1 MSVNKNQIAAYNIHE
16 ESTEGLYCFGQD
28 SIAERIIK
36 AISDRSDKI
45 DFMRKSLR
53 KANVLTRAELEKRI
67 GMDIVESMKGLDPK
81 GQSELA
87 KRIEDNIV
95 LFIKSTNPNIAKVR
109 NEELMSKPMVVD
121 AFRAVVVAWLINVAL
136 FLSFGRVR
144 YEAIRDA
151 WYIRNNLEHTSF
163 AYIHWLLIKNISAIN
178 AQMKRYAVDDVIDRM
193 RKVIDK
199 DAMGNQSVVVDKE
212 LYKRK
217 IEPRLQ
223 QYWKKVKDAFTMSEQ
238 EVSDRMKE
246 ISDRYGDFSEALAD
260 NKDGKGSEGVEPTE
274 KTLIERDLAQLEYVA
289 LQRFGA
295 LAEHDLGYVADKVHE
310 VAQDIT
316 LTRRRLVGGYSMK
329 MMTWSRWKIFEEFRS
344 RAWGEAV
351 TDVVLMAKCGST
363 MAVCERVGTKMSAD
377 LIDFYDDDEI
387 FVQSLMAVVARRALK
402 SSGFE
407 EVPGALEDAYHTVD
421 TVFNAVCSRNSW
433 KREGQKLLW
442 QLIRWE
448 AHCCSAMLDFAYE
461 KVVSS
466 LEQSEKLKHKR
477 IALLERKRAKERAKL
492 SYRLGWLVGRIS
504 NWLG

>member
-1 MSVNKNQIAAYNIHE
+1 MTLE
-16 ESTEGLYCFGQD
+16 RFGGCD
-28 SIAERIIK
+28 SAMQRYLK
-36 AISDRSDKI
+36 SLSDRADKI
-45 DFMRKSLR
+45 SFMRQTVQN
-53 KANVLTRAELEKRI
+53 ANVLTRGELDKYI
-67 GMDIVESMKGLDPK
+67 GMDAVESIKGISANEEEK
-81 GQSELA
+81 LA
-87 KRIEDNIV
+87 DLIESNV
-95 LFIKSTNPNIAKVR
+95 LLHIKSNNPNIAKVSK
-109 NEELMSKPMVVD
+109 EELMSKPKVVD
-121 AFRAVVVAWLINVAL
+121 TFRAVVVAWLINVAL

-151 WYIRNNLEHTSF
+151 WYIRNNLGHTSF
-163 AYIHWLLIKNISAIN
+163 AYIHWLLIKNIYAIN
-178 AQMKRYAVDDVIDRM
+178 AQMKKYAVDEVIERM
-193 RKVIDK
+193 RKQIDK
-199 DAMGNQSVVVDKE
+199 SAMGNQSVVVDKE

-223 QYWKKVKDAFTMSEQ
+223 QYWKKVKEAFTMSEQ

-246 ISDRYGDFSEALAD
+246 ISDRYGDFSEVLAD

-274 KTLIERDLAQLEYVA
+274 ETLLERDLAQLEYVA